1 MSHPDFQA
9 QRVKMVDGQLRTTDV
24 TNHELLSAF
33 LSVPR
38 ELFVGEGRQELA
50 YLDDDI
56 QIAPG
61 RFIMEPSPLAKMMQL
76 AAINETDSVLIIG
89 AGTGY
94 SAAIASKLAAKVVAL
109 ESDQSLAQRAE
120 ANLAALNVS
129 NVDVVC
135 SELTQG
141 AASKGPFDVILLEGA
156 ISSMPAAL
164 FEQLSDNGRLVV
176 VEGLGLT
183 GVAKCYVKSGKSTSA
198 SRGFNLAVKPL
209 PGFQST
215 PVFSF

>member
-33 LSVPR
+33 LAVPR
-38 ELFVGEGRQELA
+38 ELFVGEARADLA
-50 YLDDDI
+50 YLDDDLE
-56 QIAPG
+56 IAPG
-61 RFIMEPSPLAKMMQL
+61 RFIMEPSPLAKLMQL
-76 AAINETDSVLIIG
+76 AAIKEIDSVLIIG

-94 SAAIASKLAAKVVAL
+94 SAAIASKLASKVVAL
-109 ESDQSLAQRAE
+109 DSDQSLVERAQ

-135 SELTQG
+135 SDLTQG
-141 AASKGPFDVILLEGA
+141 APSKGPFDVIFVEGA
-156 ISSMPAAL
+156 VSSVPQSLLDQM
-164 FEQLSDNGRLVV
+164 SDNARLVA
-176 VEGLGLT
+176 VEGQGLT
-183 GVAKCYVKSGKSTSA
+183 GVAKCYVKSGKTTSA

-215 PVFSF
+215 SVFSF